1 MQEPF
6 TAGAQRVFDRSR
18 EIAGRR
24 GADFVEPVD
33 LLAAL
38 IEETESRAAALI
50 QSAGTDLDRIR
61 LEIERVVPGGSEN
74 PSATDIGAPPIAE
87 SLRTILNTAVASARS
102 AGRGEAAGTEHLLI
116 GLLAA
121 DGDVAAILRDVGL
134 EVDTLRDDLIGPL
147 NAEPEPIPLSADL
160 PAPSL
165 FDQTEADDLARI
177 IDASANR
184 AREGL
189 RVIEDYVRFA
199 LGDPGLTRRV
209 KDVRHRLGE
218 ACRSFDPDWL
228 LGGRDTPGDVGTHV
242 SAFDEGERGD
252 ARGVLIANYKRA
264 AEALRSLEEYT
275 KLSDQWIAGRFEGLR
290 YDVYILEKQT
300 LAAVAGR
307 RGLGEA
313 RLYVL
318 VGGLPTLGDLTWIVE
333 EAIAGGADAIQY
345 REKGLPDREVLRRA
359 RELRIIT
366 AKARV
371 PLILNDRPD
380 LARLAN
386 ADGVHLGQDDVS
398 VRDARRIVGPNALIG
413 VSTHEPSQVE
423 AAIREGANDLGVG
436 PVFPSGTKDFEALA
450 GLAFVQA
457 VAESTQLPWFAIG
470 GIDLGRIDDVIAAGA
485 LRVAVSGAIL
495 RADRPRDAARA
506 LKDRLEETRL

>member
-1 MQEPF
+1 MREPF
-6 TAGAQRVFDRSR
+6 TAGAQRVIDRSK
-18 EIAGRR
+18 EVAGRR
-24 GADFVEPVD
+24 GGDHVEPVD

-38 IEETESRAAALI
+38 IEETESRASALI
-50 QSAGTDLDRIR
+50 LAAGTDLDRIR
-61 LEIERVVPGGSEN
+61 LEIDRVVGDGPKN
-74 PSATDIGAPPIAE
+74 PSATGGEVPTVAE
-87 SLRTILNTAVASARS
+87 SFRNVLNAAVAGARS
-102 AGRGEAAGTEHLLI
+102 AGRGESAGTEHLLI
-116 GLLAA
+116 ALIAA
-121 DGDVAAILRDVGL
+121 EGDVTAILRDAGL
-134 EVDTLRDDLIGPL
+134 EVDALRDELIGPL
-147 NAEPEPIPLSADL
+147 VGEPEPIPLSADL

-165 FDQTEADDLARI
+165 FDQTAADDLARI

-199 LGDPGLTRRV
+199 LDDPGLTRRV

-218 ACRSFDPDWL
+218 ACRFFDPDWL

-242 SAFDEGERGD
+242 VAHDEGERGD
-252 ARGVLIANYKRA
+252 PRGVLIANYKRT
-264 AEALRSLEEYT
+264 AEALRSLEEYS

-290 YDVYILEKQT
+290 YDVYVLEKQT

-345 REKGLPDREVLRRA
+345 REKGLSDREVLRRA

-380 LARLAN
+380 LARLAM
-386 ADGVHLGQDDVS
+386 ADGVHLGQDDVNI
-398 VRDARRIVGPNALIG
+398 RDARRIVGPNALIG
-413 VSTHEPSQVE
+413 VSTHDSGQVE
-423 AAIREGANDLGVG
+423 AAIREGANSLGVG

-450 GLAFVQA
+450 GLAFVQS
-457 VAESTQLPWFAIG
+457 VAETTRLPWFAIG
-470 GIDLGRIDDVIAAGA
+470 GIDLDRVDDVIAAGA
-485 LRVAVSGAIL
+485 SRIAVSGAIL